1 MYATGM
7 QGLEIKIKP
16 NNLCNIIFEIKS
28 IGPMLNQPI
37 LVLGEIIRK
46 TYYKIPHGWMNTNIY
61 EKVEAHFL
69 MNRSSLII
77 CRYQFF
83 VRTIHD

>member
-1 MYATGM
+1 
-7 QGLEIKIKP
+7 
-16 NNLCNIIFEIKS
+16 
-28 IGPMLNQPI
+28 MLNQPI
-37 LVLGEIIRK
+37 LVLVEIIRIK
-46 TYYKIPHGWMNTNIY
+46 ATNKGLETFDKIPHGWMNTNIY
-61 EKVEAHFL
+61 EKVEANFL

>member
-16 NNLCNIIFEIKS
+16 NNLCNIIFEKKI
-28 IGPMLNQPI
+28 IGLMLNQRI
-37 LVLGEIIRK
+37 FVLVEIIRI
-46 TYYKIPHGWMNTNIY
+46 IPSGWMNTNIY

>member
-37 LVLGEIIRK
+37 LVLVEIIRITK
-46 TYYKIPHGWMNTNIY
+46 G
-61 EKVEAHFL
+61 
-69 MNRSSLII
+69 
-77 CRYQFF
+77 
-83 VRTIHD
+83 

>member
-28 IGPMLNQPI
+28 IGPMLNQRILI
-37 LVLGEIIRK
+37 LVEIFRMLQ
-46 TYYKIPHGWMNTNIY
+46 TFYEIPPGWMNTNIY
-61 EKVEAHFL
+61 KKLKLVY
-69 MNRSSLII
+69 R
-77 CRYQFF
+77 
-83 VRTIHD
+83 

>member
-28 IGPMLNQPI
+28 IGPMLNQRILI
-37 LVLGEIIRK
+37 LVEKTFYEI
-46 TYYKIPHGWMNTNIY
+46 PPGWMNTNIY
-61 EKVEAHFL
+61 KKLKLVY
-69 MNRSSLII
+69 R
-77 CRYQFF
+77 
-83 VRTIHD
+83 

>member
-28 IGPMLNQPI
+28 IGPMLNQRILI
-37 LVLGEIIRK
+37 LVEIFRIRV
-46 TYYKIPHGWMNTNIY
+46 TNVLVNTIWLDEYKY
-61 EKVEAHFL
+61 L
-69 MNRSSLII
+69 
-77 CRYQFF
+77 
-83 VRTIHD
+83 

>member
-28 IGPMLNQPI
+28 IGPILNQLI
-37 LVLGEIIRK
+37 LMLIEIFRITK
-46 TYYKIPHGWMNTNIY
+46 GYKYLENTIWLDEY
-61 EKVEAHFL
+61 KY
-69 MNRSSLII
+69 I
-77 CRYQFF
+77 
-83 VRTIHD
+83 

>member
-28 IGPMLNQPI
+28 IGPILNQPI
-37 LVLGEIIRK
+37 LMLIEIFRIIYKQRVTNVLENTIWLDE
-46 TYYKIPHGWMNTNIY
+46 YKYI
-61 EKVEAHFL
+61 
-69 MNRSSLII
+69 
-77 CRYQFF
+77 
-83 VRTIHD
+83 